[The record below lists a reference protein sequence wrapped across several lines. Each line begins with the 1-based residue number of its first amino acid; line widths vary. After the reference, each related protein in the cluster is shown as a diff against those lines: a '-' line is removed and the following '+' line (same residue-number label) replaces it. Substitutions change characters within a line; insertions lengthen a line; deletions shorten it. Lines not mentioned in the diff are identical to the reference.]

1 MPTGGDAHPGG
12 CPPWDL
18 ILAPARPA
26 VPPGRRTRGAELPP
40 CQEGGPGVT
49 LLGCPRCHPAHL
61 VPSLLQS
68 IHSLINDFKDPPTS
82 KYRAA
87 HVFFTDCE
95 YPEGRESPCH

>member
-1 MPTGGDAHPGG
+1 MGDPTEMPV
-12 CPPWDL
+12 
-18 ILAPARPA
+18 
-26 VPPGRRTRGAELPP
+26 VPP
-40 CQEGGPGVT
+40 
-49 LLGCPRCHPAHL
+49 CPAQP

-95 YPEGRESPCH
+95 YPVGEGKSLSPKCMQASGDGGMLSAALLLLPSQPALMPSSTSW